1 MCEPNRIQEIIRPKG
16 IKQIGDS
23 IWLVDMGKA
32 LNGWVEL
39 SFPKLPEGHRV
50 RMEYTDWLNENEDFK
65 PQGRTDSM
73 RIGISV
79 PDKAKRYSEIN
90 LTTMR
95 FNI

>member
-1 MCEPNRIQEIIRPKG
+1 MASYNGKVGNSGYSGVSAVPKG

-50 RMEYTDWLNENEDFK
+50 RMEYTDWLNENEDF
-65 PQGRTDSM
+65 QATRGERT
-73 RIGISV
+73 V
-79 PDKAKRYSEIN
+79 
-90 LTTMR
+90 
-95 FNI
+95 

>member
-50 RMEYTDWLNENEDFK
+50 RMEYTD
-65 PQGRTDSM
+65 G
-73 RIGISV
+73 
-79 PDKAKRYSEIN
+79 
-90 LTTMR
+90 
-95 FNI
+95 